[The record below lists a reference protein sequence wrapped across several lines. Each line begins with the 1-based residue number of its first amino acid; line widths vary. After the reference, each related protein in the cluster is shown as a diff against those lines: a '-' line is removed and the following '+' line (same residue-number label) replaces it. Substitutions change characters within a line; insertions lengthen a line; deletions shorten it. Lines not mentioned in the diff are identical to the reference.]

1 MTITR
6 MIGVAT
12 VVDMNRDTMKIV
24 IDVPMIIIT
33 IRMTIAIHTAAE
45 DVVVTT
51 ITIEND
57 MIECIQK
64 RTTFLHMR
72 MTIDRL
78 LLPYPQSHKLLY
90 PTHMILGTDAITH
103 MTIKLTWIDDNINS
117 SSSIDVGVEA
127 IAGAAKV
134 TGQGTVTTAVVD
146 VGMHVDGH
154 MTTTIAIIIISD
166 TMTIIVM
173 MIVDSI
179 DMDKMIILAVIT
191 TRTRTVG
198 GEIAVRMI
206 HNETETI
213 AAVIVIAGVKTVLVD
228 LCRTPTIVTMIII
241 LVVDPLMM
249 EKIERMIVVTIE
261 KKLFVTENERMKHS
275 TVHTTNEMK
284 EVLMVR
290 RTNSKVTMGNLSA
303 IVIVVMTELDHCLL
317 QTLPPRVTMKRMGRN
332 GTTDIPRP
340 VL

>member
-1 MTITR
+1 
-6 MIGVAT
+6 
-12 VVDMNRDTMKIV
+12 
-24 IDVPMIIIT
+24 
-33 IRMTIAIHTAAE
+33 
-45 DVVVTT
+45 
-51 ITIEND
+51 
-57 MIECIQK
+57 
-64 RTTFLHMR
+64 MR

-317 QTLPPRVTMKRMGRN
+317 QTLPPMVKMKRMERN